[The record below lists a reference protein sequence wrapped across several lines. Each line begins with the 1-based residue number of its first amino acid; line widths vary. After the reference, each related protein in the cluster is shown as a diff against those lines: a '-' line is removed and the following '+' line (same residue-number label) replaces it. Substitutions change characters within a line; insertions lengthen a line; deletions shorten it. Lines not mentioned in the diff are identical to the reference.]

1 MSCPTEELG
10 GDVVLSASREQLG
23 KNRFLRGEQGTGQ
36 FGYLGF
42 WRTGGYLQWDI

>member
-23 KNRFLRGEQGTGQ
+23 KNRFLCGEQGTGQ

-42 WRTGGYLQWDI
+42 WRTGGYLQ